1 MLNVNTGIICDVIIK
16 ARQFQAKEEVSFPEM
31 TDDMDASYVLADYA
45 DDMVYQEVVGAINNL
60 RPDQQATLVALM
72 YLGRGDYVPE
82 EWDEALAFAVERW
95 TEHTGEYLLSRPT
108 MPDDIE
114 RGLEA
119 MGLSC
124 EE

>member
-1 MLNVNTGIICDVIIK
+1 MLNVNTGIICDVILK

-95 TEHTGEYLLSRPT
+95 TDHTGEYLLARPT

-124 EE
+124 GE